1 MSNRNIVVLNTIAK
15 NLIDSREGYERGAKL
30 AANDASL
37 DKTSNAPQD
46 TASPAKA
53 RELSARFHKRAAE
66 RQALIEDIQ
75 NQIRIYGELP
85 PDEGMDNGEV
95 RRDFKTFSKLFTKDE
110 TSALSAIDKGEED
123 LAETITTLL
132 KNYSRLTQSTKRLLR
147 QAYKDAK
154 SRQRLSGSR

>member
-37 DKTSNAPQD
+37 NRKLNTQQEKS
-46 TASPAKA
+46 SPSKAK
-53 RELSARFHKRAAE
+53 ELSARFHKRAAE

-75 NQIRIYGELP
+75 TQIRNYGERP
-85 PDEGMDNGEV
+85 SDDGMDDGDV
-95 RRDFKTFSKLFTKDE
+95 RRDFETFSKLFEKDE
-110 TSALSAIDKGEED
+110 TSALSAIDQGEED
-123 LAETITTLL
+123 LAKTITALL
-132 KNYSRLTQSTKRLLR
+132 NNYSRLTQSTKRLLR

-154 SRQRLSGSR
+154 SRQRLSGLH